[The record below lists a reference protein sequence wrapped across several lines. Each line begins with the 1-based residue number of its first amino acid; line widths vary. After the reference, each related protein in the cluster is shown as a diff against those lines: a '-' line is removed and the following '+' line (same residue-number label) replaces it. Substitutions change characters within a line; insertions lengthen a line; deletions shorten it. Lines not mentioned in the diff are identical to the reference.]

1 MLTPEHETVMPMPQY
16 ESVEAFIERIVARA
30 NIPSRAGREDVR
42 RELWTHFEEA
52 GMSPEAV
59 RSAMH
64 RFGAEAMVGESLRRV
79 HPWAHF
85 FVYLSQ
91 TAAPLFP
98 PRSAPPPLA

>member
-64 RFGAEAMVGESLRRV
+64 RFGAEAMVGESLRRGYRWDYV
-79 HPWAHF
+79 FLVVPENARPIIPS
-85 FVYLSQ
+85 V
-91 TAAPLFP
+91 
-98 PRSAPPPLA
+98 